1 MTVQGMLGLE
11 TKLSP
16 LGDRIIR
23 FLEIDSNGKPAK
35 YPVTAMKIVDDVLHE
50 VSPKEIA
57 EECIEII
64 SSAGGVVEPDESGPQ
79 LSLFTREE
87 VAILSGKPFI
97 IRKKEEE

>member
-1 MTVQGMLGLE
+1 MTVQGMLGQE

-35 YPVTAMKIVDDVLHE
+35 YPVTAMRIVDDVIHE

-64 SSAGGVVEPDESGPQ
+64 SSAGGVIEPEDSGPQ
-79 LSLFTREE
+79 FSLFSREE
-87 VAILSGKPFI
+87 VAVLSGRPFI
-97 IRKKEEE
+97 INKKEEE